1 MTKISKIF
9 RSTTFLAIVATW
21 LWSTAFSVIKI
32 GLQYHTPLQFAG
44 FRFTLAGI
52 LVFIFL
58 AKPRFF
64 FQQVKQHWKFVL
76 LISVLQVSGQYALFY
91 SGLNLIPGSLGALIV
106 GSSPL
111 FVALVAHF
119 HIRTDKLTPLK
130 MSSFAIGI
138 LGIAIITIGRQKMEF
153 GNHLEWL
160 GILLLLCNNILSGYS
175 NVLVFKAKKKIHP
188 MALSGSSLF
197 IGGISLILISLPIE
211 GLPQQPFPAS
221 YYLSLGWLS
230 FLSAAAV
237 SIWFSLLSRPGIQVS
252 ALNTWKFLIPV
263 LGAVL
268 SWILIPGEHPD
279 WLQIAAMIII
289 AIALVL
295 LNSGSR
301 NKNG

>member
-1 MTKISKIF
+1 MTNFAKIF
-9 RSTTFLAIVATW
+9 RSTTFLAIVATC
-21 LWSTAFSVIKI
+21 LWATAFSVIKI

-44 FRFTLAGI
+44 FRFTMAGI
-52 LVFIFL
+52 LVFVFF

-91 SGLNLIPGSLGALIV
+91 SGLDLIPGSLGALIV

-119 HIRTDKLTPLK
+119 HIRNDRLTPLK
-130 MSSFAIGI
+130 ISSFIIGI
-138 LGIAIITIGRQKMEF
+138 SGIAIITIGRQKMQF

-188 MALSGSSLF
+188 LALSGSSLF
-197 IGGISLILISLPIE
+197 IGGISLILISFPIE
-211 GLPQQPFPAS
+211 GIPNHSFPVS

-237 SIWFSLLSRPGIQVS
+237 SIWFSLLSRPGTQVS
-252 ALNTWKFLIPV
+252 TLNTWKFLIPV

-268 SWILIPGEHPD
+268 SWILIPDEHPD
-279 WLQIAAMIII
+279 ILQIVAMAII
-289 AIALVL
+289 ALALIL
-295 LNSGSR
+295 LNSR
-301 NKNG
+301 K